1 MPGPILRAATTVRRR
16 GGLLRFVIEFGA
28 GLLGVIVFAACAF
41 ARDLGPRARRAIVF
55 ALACG
60 ALIGVHRAWILRDA
74 PPRTGITRSLMFH
87 HHVVV
92 DRPVAAAWALPLVLA
107 ILFVCAAIWIARGWR
122 PGGERRPWVAPFV
135 LGLGV
140 IAGRFALDR
149 AAAPEPVAHAVGLLW
164 WGVALG
170 PYLQRSGVRV
180 GATALRLA
188 FATRLVVVGL
198 NVLAT
203 RCDWGTH
210 FSLARVERVAL
221 PFVDTVF
228 MAPPGSVRQFLGL
241 VVLPQLV
248 IWPMLTALIA
258 VLAARGFE
266 LVRFRR

>member
-1 MPGPILRAATTVRRR
+1 MTS
-16 GGLLRFVIEFGA
+16 GLLAHAWPRRWRWLVAIALLVGA
-28 GLLGVIVFAACAF
+28 AS
-41 ARDLGPRARRAIVF
+41 
-55 ALACG
+55 ALAVG
-60 ALIGVHRAWILRDA
+60 LTTPSDDVRS
-74 PPRTGITRSLMFH
+74 GITRSLMFH

-170 PYLQRSGVRV
+170 PYLQRSRVGV

-228 MAPPGSVRQFLGL
+228 MAPPGSVRQFLAL

-248 IWPMLTALIA
+248 IWPMLTAFIA